1 MPGPFSGFTRS
12 NQYQPRP
19 VMPKDSSASSLPT
32 PPPLPNESVLLTYPE
47 TARALT
53 ISRRT
58 LERMVSGGT
67 FPQPLRVGGSSRFH
81 RDDVA
86 NYLEQL
92 RRARGEKL
100 GTS

>member
-1 MPGPFSGFTRS
+1 MPGPLSGFTRS
-12 NQYQPRP
+12 NQYQPRI

-47 TARALT
+47 TANALT

-67 FPQPLRVGGSSRFH
+67 FPQPLKVGGSSRFH

>member
-1 MPGPFSGFTRS
+1 MPENSPSYSPAST
-12 NQYQPRP
+12 
-19 VMPKDSSASSLPT
+19 PKD
-32 PPPLPNESVLLTYPE
+32 SVLLTYPE

-58 LERMVSGGT
+58 LERMVSGGM
-67 FPQPLRVGGSSRFH
+67 FPQPLKVGGSSRFH

-92 RRARGEKL
+92 RRERGDKL

>member
-1 MPGPFSGFTRS
+1 
-12 NQYQPRP
+12 
-19 VMPKDSSASSLPT
+19 
-32 PPPLPNESVLLTYPE
+32 VLLTYPE

>member
-1 MPGPFSGFTRS
+1 MPTP
-12 NQYQPRP
+12 
-19 VMPKDSSASSLPT
+19 SSPAPSSSSLAPT
-32 PPPLPNESVLLTYPE
+32 PPAPVLLTYPE

-67 FPQPLRVGGSSRFH
+67 FPQPLKVGGSSRFH

-86 NYLEQL
+86 NFLEQL

>member
-1 MPGPFSGFTRS
+1 MST
-12 NQYQPRP
+12 
-19 VMPKDSSASSLPT
+19 SSPSLPT
-32 PPPLPNESVLLTYPE
+32 PSSSPNEPVLLTYPE
-47 TARALT
+47 AARALT

-58 LERMVSGGT
+58 LERMVSGGA